1 MYFNLSRDLL
11 GIDPREGTTFQT
23 SSFGKRTK
31 VAPGVA
37 GRFQEKCLDLAP
49 GEPFTM
55 ADLDGPGVITRI
67 WVTMPRKINPGVCR
81 NVVLKAWFDD
91 EDGPSVQT
99 PLGDLFGT
107 TFARP
112 RQYASAYTAITSGA
126 YLCFF
131 PMPFRR
137 KAVITLENQGRFPV
151 RLFFYQVTW
160 LRLERE
166 LPQDTPYFHCSWHR
180 ERCSRNG
187 APYTVLDARGRGFYL
202 GCHLDM
208 QGKGWPWHPN
218 PARISMPEGYG
229 MGVLEGWETM
239 RIDGAALPNVHGTGG
254 EDYFNG
260 AWYFTRVP
268 STWLTHGV
276 TERRYDTR
284 RVSCYRFHVE
294 MPVCFRESIAVTID
308 HGLDNLLPADID
320 GTTYWYQEEPHVP
333 FAPLPPAK
341 ERQPVPTAANR
352 LIMAAPLAA
361 TAAAVYGVHRKIK
374 AKSLQG

>member
-1 MYFNLSRDLL
+1 MYVNISRDLL
-11 GIDPREGTTFQT
+11 GIDPREGTTFQA
-23 SSFGKRTK
+23 SSFGRRGKTGS
-31 VAPGVA
+31 GVA

-49 GEPFTM
+49 GETFTM

-67 WVTMPRKINPGVCR
+67 WVTVPRKINPGVLR
-81 NVVLKAWFDD
+81 NVVLKACFDGED
-91 EDGPSVQT
+91 EPSVQT

-137 KAVITLENQGRFPV
+137 QAVLTLENQGRLPA

-166 LPQDTPYFHCSWHR
+166 LPDDTPYFHCSWHR
-180 ERCSRNG
+180 ESCSRNG

-208 QGKGWPWHPN
+208 QGKGWPWRLN

-294 MPVCFRESIAVTID
+294 MPVCFPREHRGDHRPRPGQPAPRRHRRDDLLVPGGAAPALRSPAARAGETPRPDRSQPAD
-308 HGLDNLLPADID
+308 HGR
-320 GTTYWYQEEPHVP
+320 
-333 FAPLPPAK
+333 PPRRPRRRRAC
-341 ERQPVPTAANR
+341 AAG
-352 LIMAAPLAA
+352 L
-361 TAAAVYGVHRKIK
+361 
-374 AKSLQG
+374 SLKKKCSD

>member
-1 MYFNLSRDLL
+1 VFVNISRDLL

-23 SSFGKRTK
+23 SSFGRHTK
-31 VAPGVA
+31 VGTGPQ
-37 GRFQEKCLDLAP
+37 GRFQEKCLDLKP
-49 GEPFTM
+49 GGPFTM
-55 ADLDGPGVITRI
+55 AELEGPGVITRI
-67 WVTMPRKINPGVCR
+67 WMTVPRKINPGVLR
-81 NVVLKAWFDD
+81 DVVLKARFDD
-91 EDGPSVQT
+91 EDEPSVQT

-112 RQYASAYTAITSGA
+112 VQYASAYTAITTGA

-137 KAVITLENQGRFPV
+137 KALITLENQGRHPA
-151 RLFFYQVTW
+151 RMFFYQVTW

-166 LPQDTPYFHCSWHR
+166 LPDDTPYFHASWHR
-180 ERCSRNG
+180 ERCSRNDP
-187 APYTVLDARGRGFYL
+187 PYTILEAEGRGFYL

-208 QGKGWPWHPN
+208 QGKGWPWRLN
-218 PARISMPEGYG
+218 PARTSLPDGYG

-239 RIDGAALPNVHGTGG
+239 WIDDAGEPNVHGTGG

-276 TERRYDTR
+276 TQRRYDTR

-294 MPVCFRESIAVTID
+294 MPVYFKRRIKATID
-308 HGLDNLLPADID
+308 HGLDNVLPADID
-320 GTTYWYQEEPHVP
+320 GTTYWYQEEPHLP
-333 FAPLPPAK
+333 FSPLPPAN
-341 ERQPVPTAANR
+341 ERRPIPTASNR
-352 LIMAAPLAA
+352 LIMAVPLA
-361 TAAAVYGVHRKIK
+361 TAAASFVVGRSMRRRR
-374 AKSLQG
+374 ASA

>member
-1 MYFNLSRDLL
+1 MFVNISRDLL
-11 GIDPREGTTFQT
+11 GIDPWDGVTYQT
-23 SSFGKRTK
+23 SSYGRRGKVR
-31 VAPGVA
+31 PGVV
-37 GRFQEKCLDLAP
+37 GRFQEKCLDLKP

-55 ADLDGPGVITRI
+55 ADLDGPGLITRI
-67 WVTMPRKINPGVCR
+67 WVTVPRKLNPGVLR
-81 NVVLKAWFDD
+81 NVALRAWFDG
-91 EDGPSVQT
+91 EGEPSVQT

-112 RQYASAYTAITSGA
+112 KEYASAYTAITSGA

-131 PMPFRR
+131 PMPFKR
-137 KAVITLENQGRFPV
+137 KAVIALENEGRLPV
-151 RLFFYQVTW
+151 KMFFYQVTY
-160 LRLERE
+160 LQLDRD
-166 LPQDTPYFHCSWHR
+166 LPEETPYFHCRWHR
-180 ERCSRNG
+180 ESCSRNDP
-187 APYTVLDARGRGFYL
+187 PYTILEAEGRGFYL

-208 QGKGWPWHPN
+208 QGKGWPWRLN
-218 PARISMPEGYG
+218 PARISLPEGYG
-229 MGVLEGWETM
+229 MGVLEGWETIW
-239 RIDGAALPNVHGTGG
+239 IDDADAPNVHGTGG

-294 MPVCFRESIAVTID
+294 MPVCFKQRIKATID

-333 FAPLPPAK
+333 FGPLPPAR
-341 ERQPVPTAANR
+341 ERHPVPATANR

-361 TAAAVYGVHRKIK
+361 AAVAVYGAGRAVKRK
-374 AKSLQG
+374 A

>member
-1 MYFNLSRDLL
+1 
-11 GIDPREGTTFQT
+11 
-23 SSFGKRTK
+23 
-31 VAPGVA
+31 VV
-37 GRFQEKCLDLAP
+37 GRFQEKCLDLKP

-55 ADLDGPGVITRI
+55 ADLDGPGLVTRI
-67 WVTMPRKINPGVCR
+67 WVTVPRKINPGVLR
-81 NVVLKAWFDD
+81 NVALKAWFDD
-91 EDGPSVQT
+91 EGEPSVQT

-112 RQYASAYTAITSGA
+112 REYASAYTAITSGA

-131 PMPFRR
+131 PMPFMR
-137 KAVITLENQGRFPV
+137 KAVITLENEGRLPV
-151 RLFFYQVTW
+151 KMFFYQVTW
-160 LRLERE
+160 LQLDRD
-166 LPQDTPYFHCSWHR
+166 LPEETPYFHCRWHR
-180 ERCSRNG
+180 ESCSRNDP
-187 APYTVLDARGRGFYL
+187 PYTVLEAEGRGFYL

-208 QGKGWPWHPN
+208 QGKGWPWRLN
-218 PARISMPEGYG
+218 PARISLPEGYG
-229 MGVLEGWETM
+229 MGVLEGWETIW
-239 RIDGAALPNVHGTGG
+239 IDDADAPNVHGTGG

-294 MPVCFRESIAVTID
+294 MPVCFKQRIKATID

-333 FAPLPPAK
+333 FGPLPPAR
-341 ERQPVPTAANR
+341 ERHPVPAIANR

-361 TAAAVYGVHRKIK
+361 AAVAVCGAGRAVKRK
-374 AKSLQG
+374 A

>member
-1 MYFNLSRDLL
+1 MFVNISRDLL
-11 GIDPREGTTFQT
+11 GIDPWDGVTYQT
-23 SSFGKRTK
+23 SSYGRRGKVR
-31 VAPGVA
+31 PGVV
-37 GRFQEKCLDLAP
+37 GRFQEKCLDLKP

-55 ADLDGPGVITRI
+55 ADLDGPGLITRI
-67 WVTMPRKINPGVCR
+67 WVTVPRKLNPGVLR
-81 NVVLKAWFDD
+81 NVALKAWFDG
-91 EDGPSVQT
+91 EGEPSVQT

-112 RQYASAYTAITSGA
+112 KEYASAYTAITSGA

-131 PMPFRR
+131 PMPFKR
-137 KAVITLENQGRFPV
+137 KAVIALENEGRLPV
-151 RLFFYQVTW
+151 KMFFYQVTY
-160 LRLERE
+160 LQLDRD
-166 LPQDTPYFHCSWHR
+166 LPEETPYFHCRWHR
-180 ERCSRNG
+180 ESCSRNDP
-187 APYTVLDARGRGFYL
+187 PYTILEAEGRGFYL

-208 QGKGWPWHPN
+208 QGKGWPWRLN
-218 PARISMPEGYG
+218 LARISLPEGYG
-229 MGVLEGWETM
+229 MGVLEGWETIW
-239 RIDGAALPNVHGTGG
+239 IDDADAPNVHGTGG

-294 MPVCFRESIAVTID
+294 MPVCFKQRIKATID

-333 FAPLPPAK
+333 FGPLPPAR
-341 ERQPVPTAANR
+341 ERHPVPATANR

-361 TAAAVYGVHRKIK
+361 AAVAVYGAGRAVKRK
-374 AKSLQG
+374 A